1 MSSLQAELKLL
12 RWPLLGLAAALL
24 LALGIGAGA
33 WHYVQQA
40 QSAADS
46 AEHAAAQMHGQ
57 AQRLRSEEQDTREK
71 ISQYQ
76 NIAARGIIGPERR
89 LDWVE
94 LMRTI
99 QNERK
104 LLGLEYEILPQ
115 APMSNMT
122 ANSGHAFMKSSMR
135 VQVPLLHELDLILFL
150 QDLRTQAPAYIHLR
164 SCRLNRAPD
173 TPNPAGVSPQLLAEC
188 QIDWVTLQ
196 HAGAIK

>member
-1 MSSLQAELKLL
+1 MSSVQAELKLL

-24 LALGIGAGA
+24 LSLGIGSGA
-33 WHYVQQA
+33 WHYVKQA
-40 QSAADS
+40 QSAAEL
-46 AEHAAAQMHGQ
+46 AEQSAAQMHSQ
-57 AQRLRSEEQDTREK
+57 AQRLRSEEQDTRDK
-71 ISQYQ
+71 IAQYQ
-76 NIAARGIIGPERR
+76 SIAARGLIGPERR

-135 VQVPLLHELDLILFL
+135 VQVPLLHELDLIHLF
-150 QDLRTQAPAYIHLR
+150 QDLRAQAPAYIHLR
-164 SCRLNRAPD
+164 SCRLSRAPD
-173 TPNPAGVSPQLLAEC
+173 TPNPAGISPQLLAEC
-188 QIDWVTLQ
+188 QIDWITLQ
-196 HAGAIK
+196 HAGVVK